1 MKDYVKSLRLLHAR
15 QTQTRRLDDL
25 WREGRRRRRYSISL
39 RYRWFRRWRRK
50 GASNRRWGF
59 SAQRW
64 GFSCGKDPHLACNN
78 PCLGKNW
85 KTRLLYIFLVE
96 SLETSVLR
104 TFRFRCGSDPHLV
117 MLLRFLQFTRV
128 FRKSSLCC
136 EENLTLVGLGPNVTC
151 DCKELDEQFRTLL
164 LEDVADLNDAWHPRS
179 WPAAAHDGSQRFENV
194 PWCSLSSRTMT
205 NTSDLSRLL
214 CFIQHQ
220 IR

>member
-1 MKDYVKSLRLLHAR
+1 MSIRLQTLALQITREPCFGNVSVPGCSGAWLRRDLD
-15 QTQTRRLDDL
+15 RLDFRTM
-25 WREGRRRRRYSISL
+25 RES
-39 RYRWFRRWRRK
+39 
-50 GASNRRWGF
+50 ASNRRWGF

-78 PCLGKNW
+78 PYLGNNW

-136 EENLTLVGLGPNVTC
+136 EKNLTLVGLGPNVTC

-205 NTSDLSRLL
+205 NTRYLSPQYGR
-214 CFIQHQ
+214 
-220 IR
+220 